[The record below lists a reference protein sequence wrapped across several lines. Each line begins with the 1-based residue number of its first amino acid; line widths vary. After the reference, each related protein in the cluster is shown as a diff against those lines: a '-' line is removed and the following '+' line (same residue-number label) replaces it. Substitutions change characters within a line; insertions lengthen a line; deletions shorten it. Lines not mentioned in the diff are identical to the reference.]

1 MSAAPRV
8 GDAGAPHRG
17 NIGAVVVTYHP
28 DAGFGDRLE
37 AMAAQVAGLVV
48 VDNSADDA
56 EADVLQSAAD
66 RAGAQLVRNAGNLGL
81 AAALNV
87 GVRWALSR
95 GFEWVLTLDQDSVPR
110 PDLVDGLVAVFQDC
124 EFKSRLGA
132 IGANYIN
139 AFNAT
144 VQFRAERFHGR
155 AWRECPTVITSG
167 TLLSLAACD
176 TVGLFRDEFFV
187 DAVDHDY
194 CLRLRAKGYRVV
206 LSRDALM
213 EHSLGV
219 FERTRVLGKPI
230 AYSEQAPSRKYYV
243 TRNQLVLIC
252 EHFVGEPRWV
262 LNLVRCLIRDTAR
275 MLLFERARLRKTM
288 AMALGVWHFVRRKMG
303 ALDARWAERL
313 GAPGDDGPAPEGRG
327 TDARA

>member
-1 MSAAPRV
+1 V

-37 AMAAQVAGLVV
+37 ATAAQVAGLVV

-56 EADVLQSAAD
+56 VAELLRSAAD
-66 RAGAQLVRNAGNLGL
+66 RVGVQLVRNAGNLGV
-81 AAALNV
+81 AAALSV
-87 GVRWALSR
+87 GVRWAVGR
-95 GFEWVLTLDQDSVPR
+95 GYEWVLTLDQDTVPR
-110 PDLVDGLVAVFQDC
+110 PDLVDGLVTVFQGC

-139 AFNAT
+139 AFNSK
-144 VQFRAERFHGR
+144 VQFRAEWFHGR

-176 TVGLFRDEFFV
+176 TVGPFREEFFI

-194 CLRLRAKGYRVV
+194 CLRLRSAGYRIV

-230 AYSEQAPSRKYYV
+230 AHSLQAPARKYYI
-243 TRNQLVLIC
+243 TRNQLVLIR
-252 EHFVGEPRWV
+252 EYLVREPRWV
-262 LNLVRCLIRDTAR
+262 LDQVRFLIRDTAR
-275 MLLFERARLRKTM
+275 MLLFERSRLRKT
-288 AMALGVWHFVRRKMG
+288 AAVGLGVWHFLRRRMG
-303 ALDARWAERL
+303 ALDARWVRRFDAREDDRR
-313 GAPGDDGPAPEGRG
+313 APGGRG
-327 TDARA
+327 RDDWA